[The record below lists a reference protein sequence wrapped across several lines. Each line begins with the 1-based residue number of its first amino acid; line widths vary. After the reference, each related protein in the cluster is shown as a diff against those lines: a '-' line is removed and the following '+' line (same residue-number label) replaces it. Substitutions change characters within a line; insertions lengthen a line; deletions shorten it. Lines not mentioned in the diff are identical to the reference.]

1 MAGHFAVF
9 FMERCFVIIRSQDT
23 EFENHL
29 LETIFFSMNLEKV
42 LCFKFNRINFVS
54 EEFYVIIGQ

>member
-1 MAGHFAVF
+1 MAGHFAVYF
-9 FMERCFVIIRSQDT
+9 IECCFVIIRSQDT

-29 LETIFFSMNLEKV
+29 LETIFFSMNLKKV

-54 EEFYVIIGQ
+54 KEFYVIIGQ